1 MATIPKLIKATA
13 NFSKALPEQLLAQ
26 GYAVLKGLTGN
37 ANFTTLP
44 VDLALLKSTLDA
56 YSVAIG
62 EARDGGKKA
71 IAARN
76 RLGEEVVLL
85 LRGLATYVE
94 LNCKNDMNAFLSS
107 GFQPRSSTRTAAQPL
122 DQPVVLTI
130 DQGSSGVLL
139 ASIKSVR
146 GAKTY
151 DVRFGPVGAGGV
163 TPASWSMKTVAK
175 VKPPVAIDSLMPGT
189 TYAIQ
194 VRAYG
199 PLGHTE
205 WSDSATRMCI

>member
-1 MATIPKLIKATA
+1 MLVIGRG
-13 NFSKALPEQLLAQ
+13 FLPAFPICLQLDAMNCKQ
-26 GYAVLKGLTGN
+26 EGN
-37 ANFTTLP
+37 AQ
-44 VDLALLKSTLDA
+44 
-56 YSVAIG
+56 
-62 EARDGGKKA
+62 R
-71 IAARN
+71 
-76 RLGEEVVLL
+76 
-85 LRGLATYVE
+85 
-94 LNCKNDMNAFLSS
+94 
-107 GFQPRSSTRTAAQPL
+107 RTHPQPL
-122 DQPVVLTI
+122 NQPVVLNI

-151 DVRFGPVGAGGV
+151 DVRFGPVGAGGA
-163 TPASWSMKTVAK
+163 TPPSWSMKTVAK
-175 VKPPVAIDSLMPGT
+175 IKPPVAIDGLTPGT